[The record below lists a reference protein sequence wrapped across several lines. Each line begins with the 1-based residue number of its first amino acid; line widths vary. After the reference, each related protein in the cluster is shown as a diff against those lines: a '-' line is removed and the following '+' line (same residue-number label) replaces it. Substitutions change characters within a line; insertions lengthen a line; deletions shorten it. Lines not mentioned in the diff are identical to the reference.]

1 MHLLLE
7 NVSKEDLKK
16 YLKEFYNYAKKE
28 LQLDRPPRL
37 FLKEDKENAED
48 MFGKTGYYDPEN
60 EEIHLFISDRH
71 AKDILRSFSHELV
84 HHAQKLDGLTDKLD
98 LSKTANPAYA
108 SEDEGLRE
116 MERDAFERGNMIF
129 RDWCD
134 GKKLERK
141 NIMAEGKKM
150 KKPEIQ
156 AAHEKAK
163 KMLPAMKKQY
173 GAKKGEEIAY
183 ATATK
188 QQLKKEM
195 EMPELSEL
203 ENKEEADLDKDG
215 KLSPYEKKRGAAI
228 EKSIKKQAQKHAKEN
243 MDAVLG
249 KDMKKENE
257 QENLSENDNHPY
269 PELLK
274 KKERLMQDM
283 YNKREDAVYQELI
296 RRFIKK

>member
-28 LQLDRPPRL
+28 LQLDRSPRL

-48 MFGKTGYYDPEN
+48 MFGKTGFYDPEN

-98 LSKTANPAYA
+98 LSKTTNPAYA

-141 NIMAEGKKM
+141 NIMAEEKKLP
-150 KKPEIQ
+150 KSVIVKGHKI
-156 AAHEKAK
+156 AK
-163 KMLPAMKKQY
+163 KIAKNDAGVNPYAVGMAAAKKQA
-173 GAKKGEEIAY
+173 GIKQEI
-183 ATATK
+183 
-188 QQLKKEM
+188 

-203 ENKEEADLDKDG
+203 ENKEDADLDNDG
-215 KLSPYEKKRGAAI
+215 KLSPYEKKRGEAI